1 MVPALEVADL
11 TVSYGEAIAVDQVSL
26 SLAKGEALGLVGES
40 GCGKS
45 TIARALVRIL
55 PDYCYIE
62 GQIVQGGKIG
72 LIFQDP
78 MTRLN
83 PLLTVMQHG
92 IETLRSHYPRIS
104 THSAQ
109 SKVREVL
116 AMLQLDPRCAN
127 QYPHELSGGMRQR
140 VMIALTLLFD
150 PEVLVADEPTTSLD
164 ITVACEILEELTR
177 LRHER
182 QMGLLLI
189 SHDLGLIAKYC
200 DRLAVMQDGVIVE
213 TGTVAEVIARPQHP
227 YTQYLLSSVIRFG
240 EARPCASFD
249 HTPSDRPLL
258 TVSDLCKTYHL
269 NWWQKIRAVD
279 HLHFQVFAG
288 ETVGIIGESG
298 SGKSTTARLILRL
311 IKADQGSIRF
321 ADQELTSLSQR
332 AMRRLR
338 PQLQMIFQDP
348 RACFHPYLPVI
359 DSVAD
364 ALRVHGLANNRQSAY
379 AQAQEML
386 ERVGISP
393 SLAKR
398 LPKELSG
405 GQLQRAAIARAL
417 ILKPRLL
424 ICDEPV
430 SMLDATIQRQVLELL
445 IELQKTFQLTYLFIT
460 HDLAVAQFMC
470 DRLLVMRQG
479 KIVEQGSTAQI
490 FNNPQHPY
498 TQTLIASYPHL

>member
-1 MVPALEVADL
+1 MVSALEVADL
-11 TVSYGEAIAVDQVSL
+11 TISYGEAIAVDQVCL
-26 SLAKGEALGLVGES
+26 SLARGEALGLVGES

-45 TIARALVRIL
+45 TIAKALVRIL
-55 PDYCYIE
+55 PHSCQVE
-62 GQIVQGGKIG
+62 GQIVQQGKIG

-104 THSAQ
+104 RQSA
-109 SKVREVL
+109 KRRVREVL
-116 AMLQLDPRCAN
+116 AMLQLDPRCAE

-164 ITVACEILEELTR
+164 ITVACEILAQLTR

-182 QMGLLLI
+182 QMGLILI
-189 SHDLGLIAKYC
+189 SHDLGLVAQYC
-200 DRLAVMQDGVIVE
+200 DRLAVMQYGVIVE
-213 TGTVAEVIARPQHP
+213 TGAVAEVIARPQHP

-240 EARPCASFD
+240 ETRPSS
-249 HTPSDRPLL
+249 TPTASDRPLL
-258 TVSDLCKTYHL
+258 AVSDLCKTYHR

-279 HLHFQVFAG
+279 HIDFQVFTG

-311 IKADQGSIRF
+311 INPDQGSICF
-321 ADQELTSLSQR
+321 AGQELTSLSQS

-359 DSVAD
+359 ESVAD
-364 ALRVHGLANNRQSAY
+364 ALRVHGLAKNPQCAY
-379 AQAQEML
+379 GEALEML

-445 IELQKTFQLTYLFIT
+445 CELQSSLQLTYLFIT

-479 KIVEQGSTAQI
+479 RIVEQGSTAEI
-490 FNNPQHPY
+490 FHTPQHPY

>member
-1 MVPALEVADL
+1 VVPALEVADL
-11 TVSYGEAIAVDQVSL
+11 TVSYGEAIAVEGASF
-26 SLAKGEALGLVGES
+26 SLARGEALGLVGES

-45 TIARALVRIL
+45 TIAKALVGIL
-55 PDYCYIE
+55 PDYCQIE
-62 GQIVQGGKIG
+62 GQIVQRGKIG

-83 PLLTVMQHG
+83 PLLTVMEHG
-92 IETLRSHYPRIS
+92 METLRSHYPKIS
-104 THSAQ
+104 HHSAQ
-109 SKVREVL
+109 QKVKEVL
-116 AMLQLDPRCAN
+116 AMLHLDPRCAN

-164 ITVACEILEELTR
+164 ITVACDILTQLSR

-182 QMGLLLI
+182 QMGLILI
-189 SHDLGLIAKYC
+189 SHDLGLVAKYC

-213 TGTVAEVIARPQHP
+213 TGAVAQVINRPQHP
-227 YTQYLLSSVIRFG
+227 YTQYLLNSVIRFG
-240 EARPCASFD
+240 EVRPQQEQIQ
-249 HTPSDRPLL
+249 SDRPLL
-258 TVSDLCKTYHL
+258 AVSDLCKTYHF
-269 NWWQKIRAVD
+269 NWWQKICAVD
-279 HLHFQVFAG
+279 HLQFQVYAG

-298 SGKSTTARLILRL
+298 SGKSTTARLLLRL
-311 IKADQGSIRF
+311 IRADRGSIRF
-321 ADQELTSLSQR
+321 AGQELTTLSPS

-348 RACFHPYLPVI
+348 RACFHPYLPVL

-364 ALRVHGLANNRQSAY
+364 ALRVHGLAKDAQSAY
-379 AQAQEML
+379 GQAQEML
-386 ERVGISP
+386 ERVGIAP

-398 LPKELSG
+398 LPRELSG

-445 IELQKTFQLTYLFIT
+445 LELQSTFQLTYLFIT
-460 HDLAVAQFMC
+460 HDLAVAQFLC
-470 DRLLVMRQG
+470 DRLLVMHQG

-498 TQTLIASYPHL
+498 TQALIASYPHL